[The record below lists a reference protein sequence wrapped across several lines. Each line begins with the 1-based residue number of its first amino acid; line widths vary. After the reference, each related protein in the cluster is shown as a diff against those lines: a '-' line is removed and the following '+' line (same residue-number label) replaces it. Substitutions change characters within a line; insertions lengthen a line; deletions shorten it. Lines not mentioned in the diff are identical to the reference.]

1 MAVPPTKSLS
11 FSYAKPAADT
21 NPSPPTLIPKALT
34 QRKLGTPEDEVED
47 EDELEEV
54 LLEDL
59 PLELEELLLELEEL
73 LLELEELLELD
84 EELVAAGWAPQPLS
98 SRAQAPL

>member
-1 MAVPPTKSLS
+1 VAVPPTKSLS

-21 NPSPPTLIPKALT
+21 NASPPTLIPKALT

-73 LLELEELLELD
+73 LELD

>member
-1 MAVPPTKSLS
+1 M
-11 FSYAKPAADT
+11 
-21 NPSPPTLIPKALT
+21 PKALT

-73 LLELEELLELD
+73 LELD
-84 EELVAAGWAPQPLS
+84 EELVVAGWAPQPLS